1 MGKGSFKK
9 RKSVGLRQLEW
20 GKVVLRRERVWK
32 DSIKIG
38 RVGKGNYKTGG
49 IGIKMKGKD
58 EEKELREIR
67 QMQGGCEW
75 G

>member
-1 MGKGSFKK
+1 M
-9 RKSVGLRQLEW
+9 
-20 GKVVLRRERVWK
+20 WK